1 MATIS
6 IPANTVRPSVDRR
19 LHDTSFGTGIFSLQD
34 PVHSWKAGP
43 YALEK
48 QTNKTPGTLDSDR
61 PASNPQ
67 PWSKVEVYKK
77 ECTET
82 QPSSSSSSIRAI
94 TGLLK
99 AEPN

>member
-6 IPANTVRPSVDRR
+6 ILANTVRPSVDPR
-19 LHDTSFGTGIFSLQD
+19 LHDTSFGTGIFSL
-34 PVHSWKAGP
+34 HSWKAGP

-82 QPSSSSSSIRAI
+82 QPSSSSSIRAI

>member
-1 MATIS
+1 MIM
-6 IPANTVRPSVDRR
+6 
-19 LHDTSFGTGIFSLQD
+19 LQ
-34 PVHSWKAGP
+34 SG
-43 YALEK
+43 
-48 QTNKTPGTLDSDR
+48 TPGTLDSDR

-82 QPSSSSSSIRAI
+82 QPSSSSSIRAI